1 MASSQNSDKTAGPAS
16 QPTHCAWSGETLTP
30 AEAHRI
36 SLTIPVL
43 LAPPKTLELSID
55 NSHEGE
61 LQDYVSRLNQRN
73 LRFMIYIFV
82 LPLALIAIPAMHV
95 LMPENS
101 GLLWIFAGILP
112 LFTGLVL
119 HEYPVPVQSY
129 TDAKGV
135 RGRLNRNALLGKL
148 LMGAGLLLAVFGLV
162 G

>member
-1 MASSQNSDKTAGPAS
+1 MTDSKPNAPSGAPEPSR
-16 QPTHCAWSGETLTP
+16 CAWSGEGLRS
-30 AEAHRI
+30 ADAL
-36 SLTIPVL
+36 SLSLSIPVL
-43 LAPPKTLELSID
+43 LAPPKETTLAINRQHEQELR
-55 NSHEGE
+55 
-61 LQDYVSRLNQRN
+61 DYTARLNKRN
-73 LRFMIYIFV
+73 LRFLIYIFL
-82 LPLALIAIPAMHV
+82 LPLVLVAIPAMHV

-112 LFTGLVL
+112 LFSGLVL